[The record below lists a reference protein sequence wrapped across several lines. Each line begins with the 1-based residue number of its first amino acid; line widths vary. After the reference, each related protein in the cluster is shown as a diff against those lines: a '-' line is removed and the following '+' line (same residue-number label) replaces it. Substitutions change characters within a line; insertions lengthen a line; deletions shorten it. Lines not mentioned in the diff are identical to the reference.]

1 MKKLTQ
7 YTIALITDFGQSG
20 FHYVASMK
28 GVILGI
34 NPNAKIIDVDH
45 NITPFSVLEAAYILK
60 TVFPYFPEH
69 TIFVVVVDPGV
80 GSNREIIATRTRSN
94 KYLVGPN
101 NGIFTL
107 VRSSEEII
115 ESIIIKNPKYF
126 HKPVSQTFHG
136 RDIMAP
142 IASFIS
148 LGVSLKE
155 FGTKFDLSKLVLFK
169 NILNINQKD
178 KIIECTIQYI
188 DTFGN
193 CTTNVALENNR
204 IQNLPIVI
212 DEGMDLTFQF
222 QQNLYSG
229 KYFSHFEAAAIGELI
244 YITGSTSFL
253 EISVNKGNAAKLI
266 GLKVGDVIAISF

>member
-7 YTIALITDFGQSG
+7 STIALITDFGQNG

-34 NPNAKIIDVDH
+34 NPIAKVIDVDH

-60 TVFPYFPEH
+60 TVFSYFPER
-69 TIFVVVVDPGV
+69 TIFVIVVDPGV
-80 GSNREIIATRTRSN
+80 GSNREIIAIKTRSN
-94 KYLVGPN
+94 KYLIGPN

-107 VRSSEEII
+107 IHTSEEFV

-155 FGTKFDLSKLVLFK
+155 FGTKFDLSKLVLFD
-169 NILNINQKD
+169 NILNINHKD
-178 KIIECTIQYI
+178 KIVECTIQYI
-188 DTFGN
+188 DSFGN
-193 CTTNVALENNR
+193 CTTNIALENNR
-204 IQNLPIVI
+204 IQNLPLTLE
-212 DEGMDLTFQF
+212 EGMELTFQF

-229 KYFSHFEAAAIGELI
+229 KYFSHFEAATIGELL
-244 YITGSTSFL
+244 YITGSTSYL
-253 EISVNKGNAAKLI
+253 EISVNKGNAAKLV